1 MSTYSNGKGASSAYT
16 DNYNERV
23 QKLFER
29 VGTLQSA
36 VDDQK
41 TTRIKEIENI
51 LLELE
56 RRLNEIRD
64 NKADKINYFDK
75 MVPSAHL
82 DQANPD
88 CPRRRK

>member
-1 MSTYSNGKGASSAYT
+1 MSTYSNGRGGSSTYT
-16 DNYNERV
+16 DNYNDRV

-41 TTRIKEIENI
+41 NSRIKEIENI

-64 NKADKINYFDK
+64 NKAEKVNYFDK
-75 MVPSAHL
+75 MVVSM
-82 DQANPD
+82 
-88 CPRRRK
+88 